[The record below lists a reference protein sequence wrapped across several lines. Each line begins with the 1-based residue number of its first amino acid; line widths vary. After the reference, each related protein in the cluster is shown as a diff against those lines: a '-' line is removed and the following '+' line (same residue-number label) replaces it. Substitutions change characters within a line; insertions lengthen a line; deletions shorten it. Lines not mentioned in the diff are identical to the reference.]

1 LKPIFLLIIRT
12 AVYSLM
18 MLGILEVMRIDSQSL
33 DFNESSITEILQ
45 QTFLVIGF
53 VVSFWLAKKKKFL
66 NWFFISL
73 GTLLLVI
80 FIREYNNF
88 LDNYVFKGLW
98 ETLVYSILGIY
109 LFFLVKNFKPFIDQ
123 LNAVANH
130 YSIGVFLV
138 GFIIVMV
145 FSRIY
150 GLDEIWVNI
159 LGDNFIRPIKRI
171 SEEGTELLGY
181 SLMLLGVFEMTT
193 IKKSQLNT

>member
-1 LKPIFLLIIRT
+1 
-12 AVYSLM
+12 M